1 LKEHIKAEGPMDV
14 ILPSYNMQTSSVLQ
28 ILHQKDNGRP
38 GANNSEEKE
47 SNKQLEEDR
56 VEH

>member
-1 LKEHIKAEGPMDV
+1 MDV